1 MHPQVRHMPA
11 TRASSLPV
19 LSGATGASIL
29 PMRVIPPGVWLAGRR
44 RVDILDYKLAL
55 LDRVPLFGGLPQE
68 ELERIA
74 KIVDEEDVPAGTV
87 LTHEGRQEGYFY
99 IIMSGTVVIERG
111 GQTVNTIGDGDF
123 LGEIAL
129 LDGGPRTATATTQS
143 DARLLT
149 VRHQRFQELLDAS
162 PRIRRAV
169 LEEVG
174 ERLRRLD
181 SEVVT

>member
-1 MHPQVRHMPA
+1 MHPQVRHMHD
-11 TRASSLPV
+11 TCASSLPIERRNR
-19 LSGATGASIL
+19 GTIL
-29 PMRVIPPGVWLAGRR
+29 PTRTTPLGAGLAARR
-44 RVDILDYKLAL
+44 EVGILDYKRAL

-99 IIMSGTVVIERG
+99 IIVSGTVVIERG
-111 GQTVNTIGDGDF
+111 GQTVNTTGDGDF

-129 LDGGPRTATATTQS
+129 LDGGPRTATATSQS

-149 VRHQRFQELLDAS
+149 VRHQRFKSSSMHRPGFAGPS
-162 PRIRRAV
+162 WRRSGNGSAAWIPR
-169 LEEVG
+169 
-174 ERLRRLD
+174 
-181 SEVVT
+181 